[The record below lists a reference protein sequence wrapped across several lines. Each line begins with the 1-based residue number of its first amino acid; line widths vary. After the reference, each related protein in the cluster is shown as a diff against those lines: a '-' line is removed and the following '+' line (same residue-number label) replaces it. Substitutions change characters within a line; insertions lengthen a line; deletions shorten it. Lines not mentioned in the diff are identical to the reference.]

1 MGAKGKATKQSSC
14 VTNNDVELQILL
26 FLPPKCWDY
35 RCTLLR
41 FVHCG
46 ARDGIQNFLY
56 NRQAV
61 YSGAPSKEHSSW
73 TETIITSEP

>member
-26 FLPPKCWDY
+26 FLPLKCWDY

-41 FVHCG
+41 FVQCG

>member
-1 MGAKGKATKQSSC
+1 MGARGKATKQSSC

-26 FLPPKCWDY
+26 FPPPKCWDY
-35 RCTLLR
+35 RFTLLHC
-41 FVHCG
+41 VQCG

-61 YSGAPSKEHSSW
+61 YSGTPSKEHSSW
-73 TETIITSEP
+73 TETIVISEP